1 MQMKDSHGGKKMD
14 IDTKHPAIITD
25 SGVDLVKDVLENSRS
40 SR

>member
-1 MQMKDSHGGKKMD
+1 MQMKDSHRGKKMD
-14 IDTKHPAIITD
+14 TDTTHPAIRKD